1 MNYGTDTKKSALSKL
16 GLLVTTMIWGS
27 SFVVVKNATASLPPS
42 DIIFFR
48 FAAAAILLGAIFFK
62 HLKHLTRG
70 QLLHGFRLG
79 VTYFLAYETQTYGVE
94 YTTAGNNAFLTAVYC
109 VVVPFLTWALLK
121 RRPNRFQIIS
131 AFLCI
136 AGVGLLS
143 LKSGFSMNI
152 GDLLSLLSG
161 FFFAAQI
168 LEICCFTKTD
178 DPIAL
183 TILEMAATA
192 LLSLPSV
199 LFLEKPAAAPGT
211 DLILAIIYLA
221 VVGTALTSLA
231 QTVCQKYV
239 EPSSASIIMSLES
252 VFGVLCGVIFLR
264 EPVSARSLGGCALIF
279 CAILLSEKQ
288 PHSAAV
294 PAVPPAE

>member
-1 MNYGTDTKKSALSKL
+1 MNDITDAKKCVFSKL

-27 SFVVVKNATASLPPS
+27 SFVVVKNTTASLPPS
-42 DIIFFR
+42 EIIFFR
-48 FAAAAILLGAIFFK
+48 FAASAILLGAIFFK

-70 QLLHGFRLG
+70 QLLHGFLLG
-79 VTYFLAYETQTYGVE
+79 VTYFLAYETQTYGAE

-109 VVVPFLTWALLK
+109 VIVPFLAWALLK
-121 RRPNRFQIIS
+121 QKPNLFQVVS

-143 LKSGFSMNI
+143 LKDGFSMNI
-152 GDLLSLLSG
+152 GDLLSLLCG

-168 LEICCFTKTD
+168 LEIGCFTKTD

-192 LLSLPSV
+192 LLSLPSA
-199 LFLEKPAAAPGT
+199 LFLEKPAAVPGT
-211 DLILAIIYLA
+211 DLILAMIYLA
-221 VVGTALTSLA
+221 LVGTALTSLA

-252 VFGVLCGVIFLR
+252 VFGALCGVIFLS
-264 EPVSARSLGGCALIF
+264 EPISVRSLGGCALIF
-279 CAILLSEKQ
+279 CAILLSEKE
-288 PHSAAV
+288 PRSAAV
-294 PAVPPAE
+294 PAE